1 MAEHRAASQ
10 DTSPSAAE
18 GKGLEEYK
26 KSEALL
32 CRASRGAR
40 MGWGGAGKGLRARNY
55 HKQTVFAD
63 ASALQ
68 LFSGIIFQQK
78 GVARRWWRRPKD
90 GLGVWA
96 SSQSRRR
103 ARPAPPSV
111 AGFLRTRSHHMSCLW
126 AVRALPHSASPM
138 HPGEKCLFS
147 RTLT

>member
-1 MAEHRAASQ
+1 MSPSCHGQGGAGRIACFNSFLFDIELTAEPWAEHRAASQ
-10 DTSPSAAE
+10 DTSTSAAE

-68 LFSGIIFQQK
+68 LFS
-78 GVARRWWRRPKD
+78 VA
-90 GLGVWA
+90 
-96 SSQSRRR
+96 
-103 ARPAPPSV
+103 
-111 AGFLRTRSHHMSCLW
+111 
-126 AVRALPHSASPM
+126 
-138 HPGEKCLFS
+138 LFS
-147 RTLT
+147 SRKE